1 MKSNSRHSDS
11 RASSQD
17 TSESLPY
24 SLMLVLLSLYF
35 AQGLPSGFITQ
46 ALPAILRQYDVSLR
60 MIGWS
65 GLLLAP
71 WALKFLWAPVVD
83 KYFSPRLGR
92 ARSWILP
99 LQLLSAVIV
108 FAVGF
113 IDPNKLAQATY
124 LWSLFVLL
132 FVLSMVGATHDVA
145 TDSLATRTLSYHR
158 ASTGLD
164 DDITEVVQSA
174 KVKPQQNPYQGLGN
188 AMQVVGYRL
197 GLILGGGVF
206 LMVLGH
212 WSWQLSFT
220 IMALFIV
227 MNLVPIWRYPEARK
241 DKEASFKSTHSSTNI
256 TTNIN
261 TNTNTNNTD
270 TNQKFSV
277 ETSTNLDSH
286 SYQNTNS
293 AAEPNTASTISVA
306 IPNSLFSSVTSQADT
321 HVTPNSFTANISQ
334 IISKTKHYLQQ
345 QYGYFWANQQMRAWL
360 VVLLTFKIADGIS
373 SGMVKP
379 MMVDMGIATAS
390 IGLWVSVVGSVAS
403 LIGAGAAAWVL
414 KRVAHYQALLGF
426 NVFQLLA
433 TGLYALVAVAYEYQ
447 PMPLAMSPHYQTW
460 LFFSAYAA
468 NAIEH
473 MAAAMALVAMLTMV
487 MHYARHERAGSD
499 FTTQVCLLTV
509 FSGSSHLLS
518 GYLAEWLGYAG
529 HFLLS
534 VVIGACCL
542 LPILYWQQIYKRS
555 FSH

>member
-1 MKSNSRHSDS
+1 MKSSSRHRNSRTGSQH
-11 RASSQD
+11 AS
-17 TSESLPY
+17 EPLPY

-46 ALPAILRQYDVSLR
+46 ALPSILRQYDVSLR

-83 KYFSPRLGR
+83 KYFSPRIGR

-113 IDPNKLAQATY
+113 IDPNKLAQPSY
-124 LWSLFVLL
+124 LWLL
-132 FVLSMVGATHDVA
+132 FALLFTLSMVGATHDVA
-145 TDSLATRTLSYHR
+145 TDSLATRTLTHHR
-158 ASTGLD
+158 ATTGFD
-164 DDITEVVQSA
+164 DDITEVLQSTEVVQSA
-174 KVKPQQNPYQGLGN
+174 QDKPQQNPYQGLGN

-212 WSWQLSFT
+212 WSWQLSFA
-220 IMALFIV
+220 IMALLIV
-227 MNLVPIWRYPEARK
+227 LNLVPIWHYPEAKK
-241 DKEASFKSTHSSTNI
+241 DKEVHVNPDLNATNQNSSFDTATALDSYSNQYL
-256 TTNIN
+256 
-261 TNTNTNNTD
+261 NNTAEA
-270 TNQKFSV
+270 NISSI
-277 ETSTNLDSH
+277 TST
-286 SYQNTNS
+286 S
-293 AAEPNTASTISVA
+293 A
-306 IPNSLFSSVTSQADT
+306 PNSLSSHIKSHAHT
-321 HVTPNSFTANISQ
+321 HATPVSFANANRASLILAR
-334 IISKTKHYLQQ
+334 TKDYLQQ

-360 VVLLTFKIADGIS
+360 GVLLTFKITDGVS

-379 MMVDMGIATAS
+379 MMVDMGITTAS

-403 LIGAGAAAWVL
+403 LIGAGIAAWIL

-447 PMPLAMSPHYQTW
+447 QIFAHNQAW

-509 FSGSSHLLS
+509 FSGSANLLS
-518 GYLAEWLGYAG
+518 GYLAEWLGYTG

-534 VVIGACCL
+534 VMIGALCL
-542 LPILYWQQIYKRS
+542 LPILYWQQIYKRQLS
-555 FSH
+555 Y